1 MKDLS
6 QIIHDDFYR
15 RLGADR
21 QVQHIIRSG
30 GDLVEV
36 SKLAG
41 MIGQHLVRAV
51 QSNLAGAELP
61 FGTEEMTQIAREILD
76 PMLRDNCK
84 LLDRVFDEVQQRLD
98 EAQGTALGT
107 VHTGFPTVR
116 AEQIY
121 ASAADPA
128 APPETILRRLSIPPE
143 TLINSHLDRTM
154 QANARLRSSAG
165 FETFIERTD
174 DGKCCEWCSKMAGR
188 YEYPDK
194 TPKDVF
200 RRHDN
205 CGCRVVWVSGNMRQD
220 VHSKATWEQPDVTE
234 PELTKNPDVKVPELT
249 RGLLT
254 EGKKSSIMLLEDGSK
269 FALPPITEK
278 VTKLG
283 YFENDDL
290 DNAVTDAAKKLL
302 STAKEHALGTELGY
316 IINIDPPYTISAP
329 IIGGEGEMAIY
340 IPHSKKS
347 SVTLHNHPSGGT
359 FSGKDIDNF
368 IKDANAKAM
377 CVIGNNGKWYVL
389 EKSSS
394 FDWID
399 FCLKTLSIS
408 ESDDYVQKILE
419 EASVYGFNYYKS

>member
-21 QVQHIIRSG
+21 QVQRIIRSG

-41 MIGQHLVRAV
+41 MIGQHLVRAM
-51 QSNLAGAELP
+51 QSNLVGAELP

-107 VHTGFPTVR
+107 VHTGFPAVR

-220 VHSKATWEQPDVTE
+220 VHSKATWEQPDVTV

-254 EGKKSSIMLLEDGSK
+254 EGKKSSIMGLGAGTGNTYVQEHKKPDFLKNINFDDDKAVQSVLSE
-269 FALPPITEK
+269 FEK
-278 VTKLG
+278 L
-283 YFENDDL
+283 
-290 DNAVTDAAKKLL
+290 AAD
-302 STAKEHALGTELGY
+302 SD
-316 IINIDPPYTISAP
+316 I
-329 IIGGEGEMAIY
+329 EMACVIA
-340 IPHSKKS
+340 KNG
-347 SVTLHNHPSGGT
+347 SVFYCYG
-359 FSGKDIDNF
+359 
-368 IKDANAKAM
+368 IKDAVYPDSDLGDLIKGAVISHNHVKSETSFSFGGDDLATFQNNDLKMLIGFDYKYRYILDKNASL
-377 CVIGNNGKWYVL
+377 IDDIPD
-389 EKSSS
+389 
-394 FDWID
+394 DWQTFENFQHTSNIY
-399 FCLKTLSIS
+399 TA
-408 ESDDYVQKILE
+408 QMRG
-419 EASVYGFNYYKS
+419 YGYRRVRI